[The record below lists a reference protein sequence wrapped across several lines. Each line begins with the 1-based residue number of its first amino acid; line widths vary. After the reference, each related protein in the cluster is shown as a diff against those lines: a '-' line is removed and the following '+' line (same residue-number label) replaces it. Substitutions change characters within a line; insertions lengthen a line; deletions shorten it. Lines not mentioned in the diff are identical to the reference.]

1 MITKKHLDTILNGPV
16 HYVDYAGQPVDADD
30 NAIIKDIV
38 KNDDDY
44 LATVSTNLKDY
55 LDNPIEGYEKA
66 FRLRPGN
73 GYYNFLDDDEDECKD
88 FAIFDG
94 TPTIH
99 GFVGDDFDYYITI
112 FKHNHTYVGYV
123 VKEYE
128 CGGPVGSF
136 IFKRGSYE
144 DLLKELNKTI
154 YSYY

>member
-1 MITKKHLDTILNGPV
+1 MITKKHLDAILDSPV
-16 HYVDYAGQPVDADD
+16 QYVDYANQPVNAND
-30 NAIIKDIV
+30 NTIIEDIV

-73 GYYNFLDDDEDECKD
+73 GYYNFLDDNEDECKD

-99 GFVGDDFDYYITI
+99 GFINADDDYFITI
-112 FKHNHTYVGYV
+112 FKHNHTYVAYV
-123 VKEYE
+123 VREYE
-128 CGGPVGSF
+128 CGGPIGSL
-136 IFKRGSYE
+136 ILKRDNYE
-144 DLLKELNKTI
+144 DLLKKLNETI
-154 YSYY
+154 YSY

>member
-1 MITKKHLDTILNGPV
+1 MITKKHLDAILDSPV
-16 HYVDYAGQPVDADD
+16 QYVDYANQPVNAND
-30 NAIIKDIV
+30 NTIIEDIV

-73 GYYNFLDDDEDECKD
+73 GYYNFLDDNEDECKD

-99 GFVGDDFDYYITI
+99 GFINADDDYFITI
-112 FKHNHTYVGYV
+112 FKHNHTYVAYV
-123 VKEYE
+123 VREYE
-128 CGGPVGSF
+128 CGGPIGSF
-136 IFKRGSYE
+136 ILKKDNYE
-144 DLLKELNKTI
+144 DLLKKLNETI
-154 YSYY
+154 YSY

>member
-1 MITKKHLDTILNGPV
+1 MLTKKHLDAILDSPV
-16 HYVDYAGQPVDADD
+16 QYVDYANQPVNAND
-30 NAIIKDIV
+30 NTIIEDIV

-73 GYYNFLDDDEDECKD
+73 GYYNFLDDNEDECKD

-99 GFVGDDFDYYITI
+99 GFINADDDYFITI
-112 FKHNHTYVGYV
+112 FKHNHTYVAYV
-123 VKEYE
+123 VREYE
-128 CGGPVGSF
+128 CGGPIGSF
-136 IFKRGSYE
+136 ILKRDNYE
-144 DLLKELNKTI
+144 DLLKKLNETI
-154 YSYY
+154 YSY

>member
-1 MITKKHLDTILNGPV
+1 MITKKHLDAILDSPV
-16 HYVDYAGQPVDADD
+16 QYVDYANQPVNAND
-30 NAIIKDIV
+30 NTIIEDIV

-73 GYYNFLDDDEDECKD
+73 GYYNFLDDNEDECKD

-99 GFVGDDFDYYITI
+99 GFINADDDYFITI
-112 FKHNHTYVGYV
+112 FKHNHTYVAYV
-123 VKEYE
+123 VREYE
-128 CGGPVGSF
+128 CGGPIGSF
-136 IFKRGSYE
+136 ILKRDNYE
-144 DLLKELNKTI
+144 DLLKKLNETI
-154 YSYY
+154 YSY

>member
-1 MITKKHLDTILNGPV
+1 MKKLAQALLDEYPN
-16 HYVDYAGQPVDADD
+16 QPVNVDD
-30 NAIIKDIV
+30 NTIIEDIV

-73 GYYNFLDDDEDECKD
+73 GYYDFLDDDEDECKD

-99 GFVGDDFDYYITI
+99 GFINADDDYFITI
-112 FKHNHTYVGYV
+112 FKHNHTYVAYV
-123 VKEYE
+123 VREYE
-128 CGGPVGSF
+128 CGGPIGSF
-136 IFKRGSYE
+136 ILKRDNYE
-144 DLLKELNKTI
+144 DLLKKLNETI
-154 YSYY
+154 YSY